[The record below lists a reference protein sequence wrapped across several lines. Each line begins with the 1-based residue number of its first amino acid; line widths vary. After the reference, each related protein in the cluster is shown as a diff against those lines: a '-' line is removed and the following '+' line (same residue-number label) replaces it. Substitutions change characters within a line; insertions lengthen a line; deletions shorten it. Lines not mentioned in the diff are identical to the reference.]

1 MTAAVGVIFLAPLG
15 YLLIRNAGNDRLL
28 EIVFS
33 ARAGTPLAGTLVLA
47 VATAVIAGALGTAG
61 AWLISRTDLP
71 ARRMWGLLLALPL
84 VMPSFIAA
92 FAFIAAFSPG
102 GLMEEA
108 LGVPGFSVSGF
119 WGALAVL
126 SLLTYPYVLLPV
138 AARLRQ
144 LPSSL
149 EESARLLGKSPV
161 QVFRQVVL
169 PQATPAILAGCL
181 LVFLYVVGDFGAVVL
196 LRVETLTEGIF
207 SNRLIDPE
215 VSLAF
220 SLLLAVV
227 ALSAAGGERR
237 LSRSSVRDQVRD
249 VSPVV
254 VKLGKWLPAALAGLV
269 ALVSLALVIPAAVLV
284 YWAARGLGGEGG
296 GRITDDPASLVGPA
310 VSTSLVSIVAAVV
323 AVAVVLPV
331 AYYMARK
338 RDRLGGAVNAAVVSG
353 FALPGLVV
361 ALSLVFWALGSEVL
375 VVFYQTIPLL
385 ITAYVLNFGALALG
399 SARVAVAGV
408 PARLDD
414 AARALGGSRLRRIIR
429 IDLPLMAPGLLA
441 GAGLVLLS
449 AMKELPATL
458 LLAPPGFSTLATK
471 IWGAAQEAIWADASL
486 AALVLLVASSL
497 LTWALVLRRGGALG

>member
-1 MTAAVGVIFLAPLG
+1 
-15 YLLIRNAGNDRLL
+15 
-28 EIVFS
+28 
-33 ARAGTPLAGTLVLA
+33 
-47 VATAVIAGALGTAG
+47 
-61 AWLISRTDLP
+61 
-71 ARRMWGLLLALPL
+71 LLLALPL

-102 GLMEEA
+102 GLMEEV
-108 LGVPGFSVSGF
+108 LGTRGVSVSGF

-144 LPSSL
+144 LPSAL
-149 EESARLLGKSPV
+149 DESARLLGKSPLD
-161 QVFRQVVL
+161 VFRGVVL
-169 PQATPAILAGCL
+169 PQAAPAILAGCL

-215 VSLAF
+215 VSLAL

-237 LSRSSVRDQVRD
+237 LSRSSGRDQIRD
-249 VSPVV
+249 ASPAIVG
-254 VKLGKWLPAALAGLV
+254 LGRWLPAALAGLV
-269 ALVSLALVIPAAVLV
+269 ALIGLALVVPAAVLV
-284 YWAARGLGGEGG
+284 YWASKGLGGQGG
-296 GRITDDPASLVGPA
+296 GRIIDDPASLAGPA
-310 VSTSLVSIVAAVV
+310 ISTSLVSIVAAVV

-331 AYYMARK
+331 AYHMAQR
-338 RDRLGGAVNAAVVSG
+338 RDRLGGVANAAIVSG

-361 ALSLVFWALGSEVL
+361 ALALVFWALGSEVL

-385 ITAYVLNFGALALG
+385 IAAYVLNFGALALG

-414 AARALGGSRLRRIIR
+414 AARALGSSRLRRFLR
-429 IDLPLMAPGLLA
+429 IDLPLMTPGLLA

-486 AALVLLVASSL
+486 AALVLLAASSV